1 MAKQAK
7 NTQQRKHEM
16 GIIPKLA
23 EEAKAVVALAFRNG
37 PIEDVHA
44 GKPCPTCHSDP
55 VYSRISDAE
64 MKVILKNAVDCIY
77 SLLWLKETK
86 PEQYEAY
93 LKTGGLYTKSWDEPA
108 LLPRFR
114 SSH

>member
-1 MAKQAK
+1 MARQAK
-7 NTQQRKHEM
+7 NTQQRKHEIA
-16 GIIPKLA
+16 IIPKLA

-55 VYSRISDAE
+55 AYSRISDAE
-64 MKVILKNAVDCIY
+64 MRLIMKNAVDWIY
-77 SLLWLKETK
+77 SLFWLKETK

-93 LKTGGLYTKSWDEPA
+93 LKMGALYTKSWGEPT
-108 LLPRFR
+108 LTPRLR
-114 SSH
+114 SS